1 MYKRT
6 SLGQP
11 LKSRATKRLCYKRLL
26 VAACDSPY
34 GPAPP
39 FARAP
44 SARSCGVVEALPE
57 VLEARCQCFTGTVE
71 GKKSRPVSRVLS
83 WTVIPLG
90 LTSPSGSSNLPGS
103 SAGHANAPLFGL
115 APSGVCH
122 ATRRCPRARCALT
135 APFHPYHACLA
146 TPFGGLFS
154 VALAVGSRRPGVTWH
169 SALWSPDFPRD
180 ACASRDCLADS
191 TVILTRMDAIRPR
204 LPGHAV
210 VLATRS
216 IAAMLASTSTSRV
229 AQDETLI
236 RIAVRPCQT
245 VPPHQQVPSACS
257 AAITRWVRAAS
268 PNATS
273 T

>member
-1 MYKRT
+1 MRCRCC
-6 SLGQP
+6 SP
-11 LKSRATKRLCYKRLL
+11 LESRGRRKPCAARFSWGLWKHYRKCSKHGASALL
-26 VAACDSPY
+26 
-34 GPAPP
+34 AP
-39 FARAP
+39 
-44 SARSCGVVEALPE
+44 VED
-57 VLEARCQCFTGTVE
+57 
-71 GKKSRPVSRVLS
+71 KKSRPVSRVLS

-154 VALAVGSRRPGVTWH
+154 VALSVGLRRPGVTWH

-191 TVILTRMDAIRPR
+191 TTILPR
-204 LPGHAV
+204 
-210 VLATRS
+210 T
-216 IAAMLASTSTSRV
+216 AANRG
-229 AQDETLI
+229 
-236 RIAVRPCQT
+236 
-245 VPPHQQVPSACS
+245 
-257 AAITRWVRAAS
+257 
-268 PNATS
+268 
-273 T
+273 